1 VVVDFMMILLAKLFG
16 RSDYPL
22 PQSIC
27 IGSTTKYVL
36 TVRLDTKHR

>member
-27 IGSTTKYVL
+27 IGSTMRYDHIAQSATN
-36 TVRLDTKHR
+36 RR